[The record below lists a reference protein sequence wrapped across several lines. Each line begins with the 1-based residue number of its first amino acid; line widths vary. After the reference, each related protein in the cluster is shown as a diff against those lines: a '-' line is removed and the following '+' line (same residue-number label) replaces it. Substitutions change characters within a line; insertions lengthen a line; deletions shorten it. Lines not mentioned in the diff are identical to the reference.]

1 MRERRS
7 GRRVS
12 SIVPSQSFWGIL
24 PLASNAIGAGAKAVG
39 SGGSK
44 EQLSLVLV
52 DEAILFLADVAAKSS
67 NAC

>member
-1 MRERRS
+1 M
-7 GRRVS
+7 
-12 SIVPSQSFWGIL
+12 VPSQSFRGIL

>member
-1 MRERRS
+1 M
-7 GRRVS
+7 
-12 SIVPSQSFWGIL
+12 
-24 PLASNAIGAGAKAVG
+24 SNAIGAGAEAVG

-52 DEAILFLADVAAKSS
+52 DEAILFPTEVAAKSS